1 MCAPAS
7 EHRVKEIFAGKIA
20 TQRHL
25 RAFTTGCGARSPGR
39 PCCQHTVDRAA
50 SDSRH
55 ARRCLCQRSSAT
67 AGSNSW
73 LRHCTAAAATRTP
86 TSLRA
91 STPCCPAGCDTIGG
105 AGGHRAR
112 ESLGED
118 WAAAQIGNDAR
129 NHFRMNATWPVNVNA
144 CARTFGHPLLPN
156 EKSLA
161 TLKSSQRR
169 NWSWGKSGIATA
181 RCVSGSR

>member
-50 SDSRH
+50 TDSRH
-55 ARRCLCQRSSAT
+55 ARRCLCQRSSAA
-67 AGSNSW
+67 AGSNCW
-73 LRHCTAAAATRTP
+73 LRHRTAAAATRTP

-91 STPCCPAGCDTIGG
+91 STPCRPAGCDTIN
-105 AGGHRAR
+105 RASR
-112 ESLGED
+112 VRTCESLGQH
-118 WAAAQIGNDAR
+118 WAAAQVGNDAR
-129 NHFRMNATWPVNVNA
+129 NFSHESNMARKCECMRAYFWPPPATEREV
-144 CARTFGHPLLPN
+144 ARDLEVEPTPQLELGN
-156 EKSLA
+156 K
-161 TLKSSQRR
+161 RD
-169 NWSWGKSGIATA
+169 
-181 RCVSGSR
+181 